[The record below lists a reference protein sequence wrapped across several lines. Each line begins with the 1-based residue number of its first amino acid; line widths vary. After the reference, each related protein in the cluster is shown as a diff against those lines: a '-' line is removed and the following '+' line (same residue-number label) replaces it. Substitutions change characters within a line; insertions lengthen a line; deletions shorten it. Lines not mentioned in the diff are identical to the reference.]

1 MQVSLHIL
9 DEKLVD
15 LVVIGDVF
23 GVGFLELA
31 EQKHVLFALEQTR
44 NLTRGEQRVHLLEE
58 GGREAVGLIENETNL
73 LLLHSSALHDVPQ
86 IFIEVL
92 EGVVAASLDLEDTD
106 VVEP

>member
-44 NLTRGEQRVHLLEE
+44 NLT
-58 GGREAVGLIENETNL
+58 
-73 LLLHSSALHDVPQ
+73 
-86 IFIEVL
+86 
-92 EGVVAASLDLEDTD
+92 
-106 VVEP
+106 

>member
-15 LVVIGDVF
+15 LVVIGDVL

-44 NLTRGEQRVHLLEE
+44 NLT
-58 GGREAVGLIENETNL
+58 
-73 LLLHSSALHDVPQ
+73 
-86 IFIEVL
+86 
-92 EGVVAASLDLEDTD
+92 
-106 VVEP
+106 